1 MNYFRNIPWLN
12 KQKNFIKPKITNL
25 LSNKDLS
32 MPDKIKLSKEQIL
45 SINKSLKQSFSIITG
60 GPGSGKS
67 TLIVGLVESLRKI
80 GKKIVICAPTGR
92 AAKRLT
98 EYKELRSLEP
108 TTIHMHL
115 TVIKNKLNISKWTK
129 ENFIFRLGKLAKC
142 WMPKASL

>member
-1 MNYFRNIPWLN
+1 MLFFRDFRFDKKVLSSKFSYQRDKSIVDEIIRL
-12 KQKNFIKPKITNL
+12 QKNFIKPKISNL

-32 MPDKIKLSKEQIL
+32 MPEKIKLSKEQIL
-45 SINKSLKQSFSIITG
+45 SINRSLKQSFSIITG

-98 EYKELRSLEP
+98 EYRDCLLYTSPSPRD
-108 TTIHMHL
+108 
-115 TVIKNKLNISKWTK
+115 
-129 ENFIFRLGKLAKC
+129 
-142 WMPKASL
+142 